1 MDKRLELL
9 KWLLDATGGKVNGKF
24 LITLVVVGLVV
35 LAGFIAFRLIVVEM
49 ILSLRDSH

>member
-1 MDKRLELL
+1 M
-9 KWLLDATGGKVNGKF
+9 NGKF

-35 LAGFIAFRLIVVEM
+35 LAGFVAFRLIVVEM